1 MGFERPTH
9 DDIDL
14 TTPGRPPAKEK
25 GKRKGPVGRTDRSGQ
40 EAVIELGRVK
50 ENIQTLVDLYKL
62 HEESGKDLNEGIKA
76 TAEKSGLLA
85 STIRKFVVA
94 RAGERF
100 AEKAREVEQ
109 LALVFEE
116 VGEKAGLL

>member
-1 MGFERPTH
+1 MFERPQH
-9 DDIDL
+9 DDANL
-14 TTPGRPPAKEK
+14 TGSTGEGAGIK
-25 GKRKGPVGRTDRSGQ
+25 GKKGPKGRTDRSGQ
-40 EAVIELGRVK
+40 EAVIELSAIRDNV
-50 ENIQTLVDLYKL
+50 QTLVDLYKI

-85 STIRKFVVA
+85 SAVRKFVVA

-100 AEKAREVEQ
+100 AEKAREVGQ

-116 VGEKAGLL
+116 VGATGGKHAD